1 MLKYYLRGLG
11 IGIAVTALILTVFYH
26 TKGKMS
32 NSEIKEQASKLGM
45 VMAPTTEAP
54 LFNKPNPDDG
64 ESDTSD
70 EDESGENT
78 SGENDSEGNTET
90 EETEKPT
97 EKETETEKPTE
108 KETETEKP
116 TEKETETE
124 KPTEKETETE
134 EETEEQP
141 PKPQAITASIE
152 IRSGMFSEA
161 VSRLLEE
168 AGIISNAAE
177 FNMYLEN
184 NGYSERICVGTFTV
198 SSDMS
203 YEQLARI
210 ITRS

>member
-32 NSEIKEQASKLGM
+32 DSEIKEQASKLGM
-45 VMAPTTEAP
+45 VMAPTTEDS

-70 EDESGENT
+70 EDESGEKT
-78 SGENDSEGNTET
+78 SGEKDNEENTET
-90 EETEKPT
+90 K
-97 EKETETEKPTE
+97 ETEKPTE

-141 PKPQAITASIE
+141 PKPQAVTASIE

>member
-32 NSEIKEQASKLGM
+32 DSEIKEQASKLGM
-45 VMAPTTEAP
+45 VMAPTTEDS
-54 LFNKPNPDDG
+54 LFNKPNPDDD

-70 EDESGENT
+70 EDESGEKT
-78 SGENDSEGNTET
+78 SGEKDNEENTET
-90 EETEKPT
+90 KETEKPT
-97 EKETETEKPTE
+97 EKETETEEPTE

-116 TEKETETE
+116 TE